1 VREEVA
7 RREEALNTFEGS
19 RSLVGHQGVM
29 ETLARVVPA
38 AGHRGHVLGEI
49 LAALG
54 LEAGLREQGLVDG
67 LHGEDVDP
75 HRAPVRE
82 LGVGNEAGDDRR
94 VREENPGSRRA
105 YAVPLAEDLEAIRQV
120 AHHVDGDDGVV
131 GLVGERERAA
141 GVGTNEARAVGKPPL
156 LREPRRGGDALLD
169 QVDAGDSC
177 AGALREPQGR
187 ATRAAADVE
196 QARVGAELEPLRETL
211 ELVGSDPAR
220 LPDVVAVGQSP
231 NLVPNPV
238 TRIRGGVERDVLA
251 HASNPM
257 PRLARVIEHP
267 VTVAYDPTLFEG
279 AATHYRYG
287 RPPYSPQLEA
297 VLAEELGLDGSGRL
311 LDGGCGPGIL
321 TIRLAHLFE
330 EAVGLDPDAAM
341 LAEGRLVADEQ
352 GIANI
357 RWVQAVAEDLPE
369 AAPGPYRLIT
379 FGQSF
384 HWTDEARVAEALYDM
399 LEPGGAL
406 ALIVHAVEDRPAPP
420 SPGPPPIPHVEIR
433 ALVEKYLG
441 STRRAGQGVSP
452 VRNHRFE
459 DVLVRTRFGAPRS
472 IFIPGIPD
480 LLRDSESVLSGYFSM
495 SSSAPH
501 LFGDRVEDF
510 AGEVRELLASRS
522 PEGVFWDWPGDT
534 EVVLARVR
542 R

>member
-1 VREEVA
+1 
-7 RREEALNTFEGS
+7 
-19 RSLVGHQGVM
+19 M
-29 ETLARVVPA
+29 
-38 AGHRGHVLGEI
+38 
-49 LAALG
+49 
-54 LEAGLREQGLVDG
+54 LRLCRTT
-67 LHGEDVDP
+67 P
-75 HRAPVRE
+75 RFSKAP
-82 LGVGNEAGDDRR
+82 LSTTGMA
-94 VREENPGSRRA
+94 
-105 YAVPLAEDLEAIRQV
+105 
-120 AHHVDGDDGVV
+120 
-131 GLVGERERAA
+131 
-141 GVGTNEARAVGKPPL
+141 
-156 LREPRRGGDALLD
+156 
-169 QVDAGDSC
+169 
-177 AGALREPQGR
+177 
-187 ATRAAADVE
+187 
-196 QARVGAELEPLRETL
+196 
-211 ELVGSDPAR
+211 
-220 LPDVVAVGQSP
+220 
-231 NLVPNPV
+231 
-238 TRIRGGVERDVLA
+238 
-251 HASNPM
+251 
-257 PRLARVIEHP
+257 
-267 VTVAYDPTLFEG
+267 
-279 AATHYRYG
+279 G
-287 RPPYSPQLEA
+287 RPTRRSSRQCLT
-297 VLAEELGLDGSGRL
+297 EELDLDGSGRL

-321 TIRLAHLFE
+321 TVRLAHLFE

-341 LAEGRLVADEQ
+341 LAEGRRVADER

-357 RWVQAVAEDLPE
+357 RWVHAVAEDLPE

-406 ALIVHAVEDRPAPP
+406 ALIVHMVEDRPAPP
-420 SPGPPPIPHVEIR
+420 SPGPPPIPHAEIK

-459 DVLVRTRFGAPRS
+459 DVLGRTRFGVPRS

-501 LFGDRVEDF
+501 LFGDRAEDF